1 MTLTPPIPPPPAGRI
16 KFISTSARAIA
27 TGVTNAL
34 LHGKRFGI
42 VRVQP
47 RGGDLEKVN
56 ALVEAG
62 KLRPIIE
69 KVFPLE
75 QVGEAHRKS
84 ETGHV
89 RGKLVIK
96 IAEEASV
103 GVRKLSVHELQ
114 SHDKPE
120 AY

>member
-1 MTLTPPIPPPPAGRI
+1 MRGR
-16 KFISTSARAIA
+16 
-27 TGVTNAL
+27 
-34 LHGKRFGI
+34 RFEF

-62 KLRPIIE
+62 KVRPIIE
-69 KVFPLE
+69 KVYPLE
-75 QVGEAHRKS
+75 QVADAHRKS

-103 GVRKLSVHELQ
+103 GVMKSSVHELQ

-120 AY
+120 TN